1 MNSNH
6 KVVLLIVL
14 LIVLL
19 QLRYPFLNIELC
31 VSFKLLLSCVLMY
44 FILFTI
50 SKDKPL
56 SLLVA
61 FSFIVLL
68 FRLELYYTPSVS
80 TIEGFEDSSSKDDKN
95 FIEQVNKKHSKTV
108 DLNNNYLN

>member
-95 FIEQVNKKHSKTV
+95 FI
-108 DLNNNYLN
+108 